1 MLEKVLSVL
10 YTFYTKQNT
19 SDIITFP
26 IKFKNKDYYLY
37 IIDCIKCLLQ
47 EMLNQYLTDNI
58 DNNNLL
64 TLDIAEQDYKD
75 YIIKFGPQLNKN
87 IKDNLIQSADKIKSK
102 YDNDFAYKLV
112 TTDEL
117 FILTTLNTETLI
129 EELKK
134 YFAYNL
140 RIYKIKCFAIN
151 NIQYELYAI

>member
-26 IKFKNKDYYLY
+26 IKFENKDYYLY

-64 TLDIAEQDYKD
+64 TLDTIEQDYKN

-102 YDNDFAYKLV
+102 YDNDFVYKLV

-129 EELKK
+129 EEIKK
-134 YFAYNL
+134 YFIYNL
-140 RIYKIKCFAIN
+140 RIYKVKCFAVN
-151 NIQYELYAI
+151 NIQYELYVI